1 MKIILIIA
9 LIFSSV
15 SAEPNWEKVG
25 HETIQLFQEYLRFN
39 TSNPP
44 GDVREAASWI
54 AGLLKSEEIPV
65 KTFIVP
71 EDPRRMHVLAELK
84 GMNPELKPLLL
95 LSHMDVVPVDENFW
109 TEKPFDGTLENG
121 TVYGRGALDMKS
133 LGIME
138 LMAIIQLHREGWRP
152 ERTVKLLAVADEE
165 ILGELG
171 TSWMIT
177 NHWDQL
183 NPEWVWDEGGIGTSN
198 TFPGVSAFAIAVAQK
213 KSFWVEVVVEGK
225 SGHGMR
231 PYKDHPNEILVKALT
246 RIVEWDTPLDV
257 NPVVDE
263 MFNRIGER
271 NGGGQGFIMKNLDNG
286 FIQFLAG
293 GTVASASTSVNA
305 MLRNTVSLTMLQSG
319 YKTNII
325 PERATATLDIRLLP
339 SVDPM
344 AFLKE
349 LKSVVQDDRVH
360 FIPRRIPENKYV
372 SRWDT
377 DFFNILSAEL
387 HREKPEAVVMPFMTI
402 GGTDSQFFQAMGV
415 DTYGLIPVMV
425 EENDIQT
432 IHGVDEHLSVEN
444 LMMGTRIVYRTVKR
458 TCGPHE

>member
-1 MKIILIIA
+1 MKKFLIIT
-9 LIFSSV
+9 LIFCFV

-44 GDVREAASWI
+44 GDVRQAASWI
-54 AGLLKSEEIPV
+54 AGILQQEGIAVE
-65 KTFIVP
+65 TFSVP
-71 EDPRRMHVLAELK
+71 EDSRRMHVLAELK

-109 TEKPFDGTLENG
+109 TNKPFDGSLKNG

-138 LMAIIQLHREGWRP
+138 MMAMIQLHREGWRP
-152 ERTVKLLAVADEE
+152 ERTVQLLAVADEE

-171 TSWMIT
+171 TGWMIA
-177 NHWDQL
+177 NHWDKL
-183 NPEWVWDEGGIGTSN
+183 NPEWVWDEGGIGTNN

-246 RIVEWDTPLDV
+246 RIVEWDTPLEV

-271 NGGGQGFIMKNLDNG
+271 NGGGQGFIMKNLDNRL
-286 FIQFLAG
+286 IQFLAG
-293 GTVASASTSVNA
+293 GTVADASTSVNA

-325 PERATATLDIRLLP
+325 PEKATATLDIRLLP
-339 SVDPM
+339 HVDPM
-344 AFLKE
+344 EFLEE
-349 LKSVVQDDRVH
+349 LKSVVHDDRVH
-360 FIPRRIPENKYV
+360 FIPKRIPDNKFV

-377 DFFNILSAEL
+377 DFFTILTAEL
-387 HREKPEAVVMPFMTI
+387 HREKPKAVVMPFMTI

-425 EENDIQT
+425 EEKDIQS